1 MPYNVR
7 KSINT
12 QKNIIVC
19 LQCQTT
25 VLDSDGA
32 IECDYCKKTLHLQ
45 CTKLNKVEVEK
56 FLDDESLGFKCHV
69 CEPTTDNKHEFK
81 MMFKEMRELKETM
94 KFMSSQY
101 DDILNGVRKNTQDIK
116 NLQRENRNLRESN
129 KQLTSTVAF
138 LSEARVENNCIIN
151 GIQTDN
157 NAKPIDVVMDIIKKS
172 GAEISEDKI
181 DKAYFLKQRNNQSS
195 VVVKFVNNRSK
206 VTFMKEKKKLSE
218 LDDTKKVYVNDFL
231 SKETLSVFKSISSI
245 NKFNKFKN
253 EISQLI
259 NLPDVI
265 AIQETWISRQ
275 YVNLYKIDGYKAVHC
290 VRMDG
295 FGGTTIFVKSTLKH
309 NTVINK
315 SENNLD
321 IVAIELP
328 EIKLNNLKITI
339 LSIYGSQ
346 RCVVSN
352 FIAQLELALKEF
364 RSSNILVVGD
374 VNVDLPSSG
383 TCIDWV
389 FSNNPSKFLV
399 CSVENTLSDHNFVF
413 CDVTLHSDKNEY
425 LTEYQ
430 EKINYTKFGQLIDPP
445 DLCQKLVQL
454 LSTAASRSTETS
466 TKRINMRMKMAPW
479 INEALHNLIC
489 LKQNLLKKRRR
500 KRTNYSLNEQL
511 KRISKI
517 IKLCNKKLLND
528 YYQQNFGFCGTDARR
543 TWRFLNNELGRQ
555 KTQTLELFNENGRS
569 ISDDVEKAITL
580 NEYFVK
586 SILDLKNGIQHYQ
599 YDDINMFGTLVQQFT
614 SWDLVE
620 ICGSDIINV
629 IEALT
634 MNKSSGYDNITVRMI
649 CMRGELV
656 GEILAKIF
664 NEMIE
669 NRKYPDVLKIHKIIP
684 IPKVPGSRRVTDFRP
699 VAVLPIIDKIFEK
712 IICNQFSQF
721 LNENNILYENQFGFT
736 KGCGTD
742 AALVYVIE
750 YICAGLDSGYK
761 GVAGVFFDY
770 SKAFDLVQHDIL
782 LEKLRYIGVSGRT
795 VELLKDYLS
804 NRFQYVQVGESKSN
818 KLPVNYGVPQG
829 SVLGPLLF
837 KIYINDLKNI
847 NFNGKLVMF
856 ADGLC
861 LFYKYKHETV
871 LQTEIQ
877 YDASIL
883 SEYARLTKL
892 ILNSSKTKF
901 IMFTTNVRETGEMTV
916 PINGETIQESKMVKY
931 LGVNLCSNLLWDE
944 HIKSV
949 KAKVSSAT
957 GILHKFRNI
966 LTTDTKL
973 MIYHS
978 LIHSHLTYLPIIY
991 AHRSTRTLKELQSAQ
1006 NKALKVVYNLP
1017 LRYPTTLLYKNHA
1030 KNILPI
1036 RGLYKQKLLLYMFKS
1051 VHRLNTRSLQFDQNF
1066 TRTGRV
1072 TKQSSNLNVARCRI
1086 DLTKQRISFAGPTEY
1101 NNLPGRLKN
1110 ICVISSFKNELKS
1123 YLLDNLTMLLR
1134 LLSSKLN
1141 KHIFT
1146 RNNQTSI
1153 HPYIKEALQHFTN
1166 FYQHV
1171 DSTQTKQHRPLAVV

>member
-1 MPYNVR
+1 MPSNVR

-12 QKNIIVC
+12 QKNII
-19 LQCQTT
+19 
-25 VLDSDGA
+25 
-32 IECDYCKKTLHLQ
+32 
-45 CTKLNKVEVEK
+45 LNKVEVEK
-56 FLDDESLGFKCHV
+56 FLDDESLAFKCHV

-101 DDILNGVRKNTQDIK
+101 DDILKGVRKNTQDIK

-231 SKETLSVFKSISSI
+231 SKETLNVFKYAKSLKSVGF
-245 NKFNKFKN
+245 KFIYTSGGRVFAKKN
-253 EISQLI
+253 EESRQMRIRSLE
-259 NLPDVI
+259 DVDEI
-265 AIQETWISRQ
+265 LKKYAGGITKTNVRRSGVYDIDDEDDEDDDDNDETWISRQ
-275 YVNLYKIDGYKAVHC
+275 YVNLYKIDGYNAVHC

-339 LSIYGSQ
+339 LSIYRSQ

-374 VNVDLPSSG
+374 VNVDLLVPNRSLNLLENLMYDYNLHSCHENITRPSSG

-413 CDVTLHSDKNEY
+413 CDVALHSDKNEY

-430 EKINYTKFGQLIDPP
+430 EKINYTKFGQLIDPTLSSLLNRTPSP

-479 INEALHNLIC
+479 INEALYNLIC

-517 IKLCNKKLLND
+517 IKLCNKKLMDD
-528 YYQQNFGFCGTDARR
+528 YYQQNLGFCGTDARR

-555 KTQTLELFNENGRS
+555 KTQTLELFNENGRL

-629 IEALT
+629 IEALN

-649 CMRGELV
+649 CMRKELV

-856 ADGLC
+856 ADDLC

-883 SEYARLTKL
+883 SEYARLNKL

-901 IMFTTNVRETGEMTV
+901 IRFTTNVRETGEMTV
-916 PINGETIQESKMVKY
+916 PINGETIQESKTVKY

-1036 RGLYKQKLLLYMFKS
+1036 RGLYKQQLLLYMFKS

-1072 TKQSSNLNVARCRI
+1072 TRQSSNLNVARCRI
-1086 DLTKQRISFAGPTEY
+1086 DLTKQRISIAGPIEY
-1101 NNLPGRLKN
+1101 NNLPVHPVKLGLKDIQGRVECN
-1110 ICVISSFKNELKS
+1110 HS
-1123 YLLDNLTMLLR
+1123 
-1134 LLSSKLN
+1134 
-1141 KHIFT
+1141 
-1146 RNNQTSI
+1146 
-1153 HPYIKEALQHFTN
+1153 
-1166 FYQHV
+1166 
-1171 DSTQTKQHRPLAVV
+1171 